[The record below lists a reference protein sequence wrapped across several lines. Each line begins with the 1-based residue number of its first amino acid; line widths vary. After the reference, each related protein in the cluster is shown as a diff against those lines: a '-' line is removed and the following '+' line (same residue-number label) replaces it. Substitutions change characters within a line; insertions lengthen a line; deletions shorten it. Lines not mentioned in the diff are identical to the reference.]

1 MCDPGTAFL
10 VASLATAGVQ
20 AYASIQQGNAAY
32 QAGMYNAQIAER
44 NAQSAENEQKN
55 VQDAAAI
62 ERRRLGE
69 RARAER
75 GEMIAKYANMGLDT
89 EFGTPADLI
98 GDVQRAYDI
107 DRSILGKNEMTE
119 IERLDRQK
127 ADYLDSAAMSR
138 AEAKGARK
146 AGLMGAAGSLL
157 QGAATVSG
165 RWIQPSSTAGG
176 GGATTSSVLKKTQ
189 PTTRLTSVLKV
200 GAGG

>member
-98 GDVQRAYDI
+98 GDVQRAYEI
-107 DRSILGKNEMTE
+107 DRSILGRNEITQLE
-119 IERLDRQK
+119 SLDKQV
-127 ADYLDSAAMSR
+127 ADFRDSAAMSR
-138 AEAKGARK
+138 AEAKSARK
-146 AGLMGAAGSLL
+146 AGQLSAIGSLL
-157 QGAATVSG
+157 DGASSVSG
-165 RWIQPSSTAGG
+165 RWIQPTT
-176 GGATTSSVLKKTQ
+176 GAATPSSVLKKPQ
-189 PTTRLTSVLKV
+189 PSTRSSTVLKV
-200 GAGG
+200 GT

>member
-1 MCDPGTAFL
+1 MCDPGTAF
-10 VASLATAGVQ
+10 VIASLATAGVQ
-20 AYASIQQGNAAY
+20 AYASVQQGNAAY
-32 QAGMYNAQIAER
+32 QAGMYNAQIADR

-69 RARAER
+69 RVRAER

-89 EFGTPADLI
+89 EFGTPADLV

-165 RWIQPSSTAGG
+165 RWIQPSSTTP
-176 GGATTSSVLKKTQ
+176 ATTPSVLTKPK
-189 PTTRLTSVLKV
+189 PTTRSTSVLKV